1 MKITARKLYFQT
13 GLDKAFSVVNKSTPH
28 NAFLYVFVTAKD
40 GEVRFVG
47 SDGSLTLVSVTQ
59 DITIEEEGSG
69 LIPAKVHDYIK
80 LCPDQEIT
88 LSVEEEAVH
97 VSYEGSRLDC
107 PVESLEY
114 PDDYQRPE
122 EWHMVPKVELQS
134 ALARCRPAI
143 ASESLQAMFS
153 FVQVGNQVMRATDG
167 FKLHQVAF
175 PHPTIEGLLPS
186 RAVPEIMR
194 RIRAM
199 TGNDVSTGQDDQ
211 HYYFEFDAGD
221 LLVITKHVVTYPDI
235 DAHLLT
241 PALKNDQPLLLIRN
255 DLMDAI
261 KRVSLATDST
271 TNYLS
276 LSLRSDHVII
286 EAVDRQGTKCREQIT
301 AEWKGPNRTLG
312 LNSDFLMDVL
322 SSTTGRKLTIM
333 LGKDAPPRL
342 SSLCFHD
349 EGFIGVLLQLRS
361 GLIKEEATPEE
372 PRRKRRA
379 KEPKPDGNMED
390 AVEALFQEESK

>member
-1 MKITARKLYFQT
+1 MKITARKYYFQT
-13 GLDKAFSVVNKSTPH
+13 GLDKAFSVVNKATPH
-28 NAFLYVFVTAKD
+28 NAFLYVFVTARE

-59 DITIEEEGSG
+59 DITVEEEGSG
-69 LIPAKVHDYIK
+69 LVPVKVHDYIK
-80 LCPDQEIT
+80 LCPDIELT
-88 LSVEEEAVH
+88 LTVEEEAVH
-97 VSYEGSRLDC
+97 VTYEGSRLDC
-107 PVESLEY
+107 PIESLEY

-122 EWHMVPKVELQS
+122 EWHMVPKGELQA

-143 ASESLQAMFS
+143 ASESLQAVFS
-153 FVQVGNQVMRATDG
+153 FVQVGKQVMRATDG

-175 PHPTIEGLLPS
+175 PYPIEALLPS
-186 RAVPEIMR
+186 RAVPEILR

-199 TGNDVSTGQDDQ
+199 TGNEVSAGQDKG

-221 LLVITKHVVTYPDI
+221 LLVITKHVTSYPDI

-241 PALKNDQPLLLIRN
+241 PALRNDQPLVILRQEVI
-255 DLMDAI
+255 DAV
-261 KRVSLATDST
+261 KRVSLATDSR

-276 LSLRSDHVII
+276 LSLRSDHVLV
-286 EAVDRQGTKCREQIT
+286 EAVDRQGTLCREQIS

-322 SSTTGRKLTIM
+322 SATAGRKLTIM
-333 LGKDAPPRL
+333 LGKDALPRL

-349 EGFIGVLLQLRS
+349 EGFTGVLLQLRA

-372 PRRKRRA
+372 APRRRRRA
-379 KEPKPDGNMED
+379 KEPVPDGNMED
-390 AVEALFQEESK
+390 AVNALFQEE